1 MTGDGVPV
9 TGDRSSSGEEDAPMK
24 WITISRKMGTNGS
37 RIASQVAR
45 ELGYQLYDTEA
56 INETAR
62 DMGVLES
69 VQAVDERA
77 PTLFQRLFSQR
88 PTVYYDRLHSVIYE
102 LAKRGDAVFL
112 GRGSHI
118 LLKAFGCALHVR
130 VTASPETRVRTLTAR
145 GFNRDAALQAM
156 KRTDDEREGFIRA
169 AFGVDWESPD
179 LYDLVLNMDKLS
191 VELAAGTII
200 HVARS
205 SEIAEASADAV
216 RSLEMLGL
224 SSRVDAA
231 LTEAGIISGRAQP
244 GGLSHAVAASVVEP
258 GVVRLSGQVETDER
272 RAEAERVL
280 RSVVGVQSVDND
292 IRIMPRQAAV

>member
-1 MTGDGVPV
+1 
-9 TGDRSSSGEEDAPMK
+9 MK

-37 RIASQVAR
+37 QIARRVAR
-45 ELGYQLYDTEA
+45 ELGYRLYDTEA

-62 DMGVLES
+62 DMGILES
-69 VQAVDERA
+69 VQAVDEKA

-102 LAKRGDAVFL
+102 LARRGDAVFL

-130 VTASPETRVRTLTAR
+130 VTASSDMRVRTLMAR
-145 GFNRDAALQAM
+145 GFNREAALAAM
-156 KRTDDEREGFIRA
+156 KRTDDERGGFIRA

-191 VELAAGTII
+191 VELAAGAVV

-216 RSLEMLGL
+216 RSLEVLGL

-231 LTEAGIISGRAQP
+231 LTEAGIISGRVSP
-244 GGLSHAVAASVVEP
+244 GSLSSAVAASVVEP
-258 GVVRLSGQVETDER
+258 GVVRLSGQVETEEH
-272 RAEAERVL
+272 RAEVERVL
-280 RSVVGVQSVDND
+280 RSVVGVQSVEND
-292 IRIMPRQAAV
+292 IRVLPRQAAV

>member
-1 MTGDGVPV
+1 
-9 TGDRSSSGEEDAPMK
+9 MK
-24 WITISRKMGTNGS
+24 WITFSRKMGTNGS
-37 RIASQVAR
+37 QIASRVAQ
-45 ELGYQLYDTEA
+45 ELGYRLYDTEA

-62 DMGVLES
+62 DMGILDS
-69 VQAVDERA
+69 VRAVDEKA

-130 VTASPETRVRTLTAR
+130 VTASPETRVRTLMAR
-145 GFNRDAALQAM
+145 GFNREAALNAM
-156 KRTDDEREGFIRA
+156 KRTDDERGGFIRA
-169 AFGVDWESPD
+169 AFGVDWGSPD

-191 VELAAGTII
+191 VELAAGTVI

-205 SEIAEASADAV
+205 SEITEASADAV

>member
-1 MTGDGVPV
+1 
-9 TGDRSSSGEEDAPMK
+9 MK

-37 RIASQVAR
+37 QIARRVAR
-45 ELGYQLYDTEA
+45 ELGYRLYDTEA

-62 DMGVLES
+62 DMGILES
-69 VQAVDERA
+69 VQAVDEKA

-102 LAKRGDAVFL
+102 LARRGDAVFL

-130 VTASPETRVRTLTAR
+130 VTASSDMRVRTLMAR
-145 GFNRDAALQAM
+145 GFNREAALAAM
-156 KRTDDEREGFIRA
+156 KRTDDERGGFIRA

-191 VELAAGTII
+191 VELAAGTVV

-216 RSLEMLGL
+216 RSREVLGL

-231 LTEAGIISGRAQP
+231 LTEAGIISGRVPP
-244 GGLSHAVAASVVEP
+244 GSLSSAVAASVVEP
-258 GVVRLSGQVETDER
+258 GVVRLSGQVETEEH
-272 RAEAERVL
+272 RAEVERVL
-280 RSVVGVQSVDND
+280 RSVVGVQSVEND
-292 IRIMPRQAAV
+292 IKVLPRQAAV